1 MTTMKNRI
9 ATFAL
14 ALLIAFGLWVYVI
27 TVDNPE
33 FEKTYYDIP
42 VYFQNETALTNRG
55 LMITSDSAPKI
66 TLRLKGNRSDLN
78 NLNESNINI
87 IADLSRIYDTGTQ
100 SLSYSISYPG
110 NVPESAVTVMD
121 KSLEYI
127 TLSVERRMEKQLDIE
142 LVYEG
147 AVPEGYLAD
156 KSNAVLDYNT
166 ITVTGPASVVSQ
178 IDHARILVDIDGLS
192 STLDAAF
199 AYTLCNQAGEPVQ
212 VPNVNLVV
220 AQPGE
225 VNLVLPI
232 QQVKELTLALNVT
245 YGGGITEENCT
256 ITIDPVTIL
265 VSGSEESL
273 RELGDTL
280 IIGSVD
286 LSKQTVELEQT
297 FEILLPPGV
306 TNYTM
311 VGVENVA
318 TATFSIPDLKTATFT
333 VTNIVPTNVPS
344 GLEFELVTKQFSVTL
359 RGPKALI
366 DAIDPTKITAT
377 LDVSE
382 AKLGELIGGKP
393 VLKLGAG
400 FEAVGVLNVD
410 SIQIMYRLV
419 DPSKEG

>member
-306 TNYTM
+306 TNHTM

>member
-1 MTTMKNRI
+1 MKNRI

-156 KSNAVLDYNT
+156 KSNAVLDYTT

-256 ITIDPVTIL
+256 ITIDPATIL

-306 TNYTM
+306 TNHTM

>member
-1 MTTMKNRI
+1 MKNRI

-147 AVPEGYLAD
+147 VVPEGYLAD

-178 IDHARILVDIDGLS
+178 IDHARIFVDIDGLS

-199 AYTLCNQAGEPVQ
+199 AYTLCDVAGEPVQ
-212 VPNVNLVV
+212 VPDVNLVV

-256 ITIDPVTIL
+256 ITIDPATIL

-286 LSKQTVELEQT
+286 LSKQTVELEQR

-306 TNYTM
+306 TNHTM

-318 TATFSIPDLKTATFT
+318 TVTISIPELKTATFT
-333 VTNIVPTNVPS
+333 VTNIIPTNVPS

-366 DAIDPTKITAT
+366 EAIDPAKITAT

-400 FEAVGVLNVD
+400 FEAVGVLNVE
-410 SIQIMYRLV
+410 SIQVMYRLV
-419 DPSKEG
+419 DPSKEK

>member
-1 MTTMKNRI
+1 MKNRI

-14 ALLIAFGLWVYVI
+14 ALLIAFGPWVYVI

-256 ITIDPVTIL
+256 ITIDPATIL

-306 TNYTM
+306 TNHTM

>member
-1 MTTMKNRI
+1 MKNRI

-306 TNYTM
+306 TNHTM

-318 TATFSIPDLKTATFT
+318 TVTISIPDLKTATFT

>member
-1 MTTMKNRI
+1 MKNRI

-306 TNYTM
+306 TNHTM

>member
-1 MTTMKNRI
+1 
-9 ATFAL
+9 
-14 ALLIAFGLWVYVI
+14 
-27 TVDNPE
+27 
-33 FEKTYYDIP
+33 
-42 VYFQNETALTNRG
+42 
-55 LMITSDSAPKI
+55 
-66 TLRLKGNRSDLN
+66 
-78 NLNESNINI
+78 
-87 IADLSRIYDTGTQ
+87 
-100 SLSYSISYPG
+100 
-110 NVPESAVTVMD
+110 MD

-178 IDHARILVDIDGLS
+178 IDHACIFVDIDGLS

-256 ITIDPVTIL
+256 ITIDPATIL

-333 VTNIVPTNVPS
+333 VTNIVPINVPS